1 MRCFSGDL
9 VSVVQFKKR
18 EKYRLINIK
27 RRRKILLKE
36 LIPSKDLHVQSQ
48 KTIKETQRFVKYVQ
62 SKE

>member
-1 MRCFSGDL
+1 MRCFSGDF